1 MAPACVQ
8 VIVISGQTF
17 AFRKKLGAAGA
28 SFNGASRCWEMNAA
42 AASEE
47 RARQIRL
54 ANEMA
59 AAGLRVEVKS
69 YSVTGDLL

>member
-1 MAPACVQ
+1 

-28 SFNGASRCWEMNAA
+28 SFNGAGRCWEMNAA
-42 AASEE
+42 ATAEE
-47 RARQIRL
+47 RGRQLRL

-59 AAGLRVEVKS
+59 AAGLQVEVKS
-69 YSVTGDLL
+69 YPLTGDLLT